1 MLLLRQ
7 ERFAGAA
14 AGILLRSG
22 VPYLQVFPAL
32 SRARGV
38 AVSRV
43 NQGGKR
49 DNQDGKF
56 FEGVIFKSFGL
67 DLTCQETI

>member
-38 AVSRV
+38 AVPDTDAQV
-43 NQGGKR
+43 AWVQAYAKM
-49 DNQDGKF
+49 
-56 FEGVIFKSFGL
+56 GL
-67 DLTCQETI
+67 